1 MCNMCHLCLF
11 AYYIVCRGSSINYV
25 RTCLTHP
32 SPMSALF
39 IPVCCHFFL
48 NVLPIIPKKC
58 WRTLWTSPSTTP
70 ACCCSWV
77 IHIWCHQIFLTYIPH
92 SSSMST
98 LFCFCVINFPQ
109 FLTSPSQRWRPRLWK
124 APCMNRNR
132 KTRIVIVVALLQTHV

>member
-1 MCNMCHLCLF
+1 MCNMCHFCLF

-70 ACCCSWV
+70 ACCCSWG
-77 IHIWCHQIFLTYIPH
+77 HSYMMSSDFPDLYTPFL
-92 SSSMST
+92 
-98 LFCFCVINFPQ
+98 FNVINTFLLLCHKFPSI
-109 FLTSPSQRWRPRLWK
+109 FDLSLSKMATSFMESPL
-124 APCMNRNR
+124 
-132 KTRIVIVVALLQTHV
+132 HE